1 MFDGLILSG
10 TGDGQGAAGRLALQI
25 VTAACLFM
33 GQEHYSQKIKKMLFG
48 GFNRGIANPQSEF
61 DWLTRDREAVNS
73 YLEDDWCG
81 FLCSNGF
88 YHELLQ
94 GIQLANAPYNIA
106 GMRKDMPVYLFSG
119 DCDPVGNMGKGV
131 QHVRNL
137 FLDAGLQDVTM
148 ELYAGGRHEMLNE
161 LNHDIVMDD
170 LLQWLNHKI
179 DAMQ

>member
-1 MFDGLILSG
+1 M
-10 TGDGQGAAGRLALQI
+10 
-25 VTAACLFM
+25 C
-33 GQEHYSQKIKKMLFG
+33 KIKKMLFG

-61 DWLTRDREAVNS
+61 DWLTRDREVVNR

-94 GIQLANAPYNIA
+94 GIQLANAPHNIA

-119 DCDPVGNMGKGV
+119 DCDPVGSMGKGV

-161 LNHDIVMDD
+161 LNYDIVMDD